1 MRTNKTNVYELYG
14 ELYDSNESV
23 GVTFDVKNIVL
34 IANAVNTVKGF
45 LYLGKALP
53 FAFFDYCHPFLQSN
67 LRIRMRFRVFFQCL
81 FCKYSHRLLFL
92 YGTKVM
98 IKFISQNLILIFL
111 TRGLRAPC

>member
-1 MRTNKTNVYELYG
+1 MRANKTNVYELYG
-14 ELYDSNESV
+14 EFYDNNESV

-67 LRIRMRFRVFFQCL
+67 LRSGCASA
-81 FCKYSHRLLFL
+81 YSFNACS
-92 YGTKVM
+92 V
-98 IKFISQNLILIFL
+98 NILIGCSFCMGQ
-111 TRGLRAPC
+111 R